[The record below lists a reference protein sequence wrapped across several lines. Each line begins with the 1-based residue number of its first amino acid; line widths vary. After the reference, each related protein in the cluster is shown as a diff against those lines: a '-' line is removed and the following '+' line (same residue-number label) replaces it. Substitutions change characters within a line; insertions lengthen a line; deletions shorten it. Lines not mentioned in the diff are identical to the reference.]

1 MLNIPIVQDPYTRTW
16 HIILCVLFSL
26 VYACVY
32 GGMAHLPILGIIA
45 DTIITAAVMFAEEV
59 LLWNIFTYSRLE
71 TLELYISTFVQIIY
85 VAIAIGFLLGLELLI
100 INIVFRKSCSSFTMT
115 LPGRVFGLAMIYCI
129 FRIYFLHY
137 QTEESEDQQ
146 EIENSRE
153 TAEPIS
159 NETIKRI
166 TVKVGQKIKVIS
178 IEDILYLKAE
188 DDYVSVV
195 TAEGHWLKSERL
207 KDFESS
213 LPASQFARVHR
224 SYIVNIG
231 KISKIE
237 RYGQKQMLSLTDGKQ
252 IKISMTGYKVLREKL
267 NL

>member
-1 MLNIPIVQDPYTRTW
+1 
-16 HIILCVLFSL
+16 
-26 VYACVY
+26 
-32 GGMAHLPILGIIA
+32 MAHLPILVIIT
-45 DTIITAAVMFAEEV
+45 DTIVTATIMFAEEV

-85 VAIAIGFLLGLELLI
+85 VTIAIGFLLGLELLI
-100 INIVFRKSCSSFTMT
+100 INIVFKETWSSFTMT
-115 LPGRVFGLAMIYCI
+115 LPGRAFGLTMIYCI
-129 FRIYFLHY
+129 FRIFFLNYH
-137 QTEESEDQQ
+137 TEECEDQQ
-146 EIENSRE
+146 ETENSIE
-153 TAEPIS
+153 TAEPAPTE
-159 NETIKRI
+159 NIKRI

-188 DDYVSVV
+188 DDYVSIV

-207 KDFESS
+207 KDFESG